1 MGTTPGPGERADN
14 PASDNNKLYS
24 ILMVVLM
31 FISFTACAIIYIYIG
46 PTTSV
51 DTSRAVL
58 KAEEFTNPY
67 EGTFTTN
74 GGGWEITIDRVSGQ
88 PVRLDL
94 LVIDIYPK
102 CGYRK
107 TDETLEPWVIVH
119 GVASS
124 RANLTHD
131 GTTQDW
137 YLHSRTNGTPSFFD
151 DGAVKQLD
159 AGSTSD
165 VGPNLNEFW
174 SFENT
179 TFVYLDKDGDGYV
192 SHGDRIFL
200 YTDFDGDGIQEIPG
214 TICITLITPDHKDMG
229 TLSLDT

>member
-1 MGTTPGPGERADN
+1 MSSTAGPEKRADR
-14 PASDNNKLYS
+14 PPSDNTKFYS
-24 ILMVVLM
+24 IMMVVLM
-31 FISFTACAIIYIYIG
+31 VISFTACAIIYIYIG

-51 DTSRAVL
+51 DKSRAVL

-94 LVIDIYPK
+94 LIIDIYPK
-102 CGYRK
+102 CGHVK
-107 TDETLEPWVIVH
+107 TDETLKPWVIVQ
-119 GVASS
+119 GVSKS

-131 GTTQDW
+131 GSTQDW
-137 YLHSRTNGTPSFFD
+137 YLYSTTNGTPSFFD
-151 DGAVKQLD
+151 DGAVKDLY

-192 SHGDRIFL
+192 SHDDRIYLFS
-200 YTDFDGDGIQEIPG
+200 DFDGDGTQEIPG
-214 TICITLITPDHKDMG
+214 KICITLITPDHKDMG
-229 TLSLDT
+229 SLSLDT